1 MRGGNRSLSCVEETT
16 STDVP
21 PPKEKRKDDHSYGF
35 CWTGYAN
42 SPQPHL
48 LVEVSLCAI
57 VPRKLNYTH
66 EQLLAC
72 VCLTKRIFVSGVVAH
87 LQNKL

>member
-16 STDVP
+16 STDAP

-48 LVEVSLCAI
+48 LVEVSLC
-57 VPRKLNYTH
+57 
-66 EQLLAC
+66 
-72 VCLTKRIFVSGVVAH
+72 
-87 LQNKL
+87 